1 MKAIRVVV
9 SICLLG
15 MLSFCGKNPVGPPDE
30 NNPVG
35 PPDDNS
41 GEIDYS
47 GEIAFRAGEALYVM
61 DLSTGSTRKVTEP
74 LWGNNLRWSPDGE
87 RIAYMGPFDY
97 YEAYQIYVVNADGSG
112 KQLVTLWDRKGHIEP
127 HIDGG
132 MMPVWSPDGSQIAF
146 WRCINCE
153 FGGLNSEIFIID
165 LDTTDGIKETRLT
178 DNPYGD
184 FASDWSPDGQK
195 ILFHSNYSFD
205 GTFDRYGDWY
215 TMNVDGTDKQRIL
228 LSDST
233 FGSNFARYS
242 PDGRHIALASGREN
256 SEIYIM
262 NADGSDIQRIT
273 NNNINEEYVSW
284 SPDGTRLTFM
294 VGSLL
299 SGGHIYI
306 INIDGTG
313 LQQITSGEAKYF
325 TPEWRPK

>member
-1 MKAIRVVV
+1 MIKVKHAVVLAV
-9 SICLLG
+9 ILG
-15 MLSFCGKNPVGPPDE
+15 MFPFCGKNPVEPHDE
-30 NNPVG
+30 IG
-35 PPDDNS
+35 GD
-41 GEIDYS
+41 
-47 GEIAFRAGEALYVM
+47 IAFRAGEALYVM
-61 DLSTGSTRKVTEP
+61 DLSTGSTWKVTEP
-74 LWGNNLRWSPDGE
+74 FFGNFRWSPDGE
-87 RIAYMGPFDY
+87 RIAYEGLLDY
-97 YEAYQIYVVNADGSG
+97 IEAHQIFVIKVDGSG
-112 KQLVTLWDRKGHIEP
+112 KQLVTFWEINGRIEP
-127 HIDGG
+127 HLDDSVL
-132 MMPVWSPDGSQIAF
+132 PVWSPDGDRIAF
-146 WRCINCE
+146 SRCINCE
-153 FGGLNSEIFIID
+153 FGGSNFEIFIID

-184 FASDWSPDGQK
+184 FAFDWSPDGQK

-262 NADGSDIQRIT
+262 NADGPDIQRIT

-313 LQQITSGEAKYF
+313 LQQITAGEAKYF
-325 TPEWRPK
+325 TPEWRPYTRL